1 MLFIHRTLRNITRA
15 AAVVLSV
22 VLLTGT
28 LIYAAVIPIGP
39 NFFESV
45 PGLTTSSLDFSRE
58 NIARNFFG
66 PGSDPFIGFIRLKG
80 RTIDP
85 TLGTTNIIM
94 QRREE
99 INLVLGARP
108 ISADLSL
115 LTIELQS
122 VTHITITYNA
132 GQNPEQWD
140 VRVSRQASAPEE
152 GRIII
157 EQRTADGGTY
167 EATVNTRIFVKFTRR
182 LDGAIR
188 QLPFGLVMGTGPVNV
203 PWSFSTSPPLFTD
216 GHFCPSCVAGDS
228 RDVIFSGPIMTL
240 KLRPATTLRGP

>member
-1 MLFIHRTLRNITRA
+1 MFFTYHRMRNSTRA
-15 AAVVLSV
+15 AAVILSMA
-22 VLLTGT
+22 LGTG
-28 LIYAAVIPIGP
+28 IYAATIPVGP

-66 PGSDPFIGFIRLKG
+66 PGSDPFIGSIRLKG

-85 TLGTTNIIM
+85 TLGTTNVIM

-108 ISADLSL
+108 VNADLSL
-115 LTIELQS
+115 ITIELQS
-122 VTHITITYNA
+122 VTPITITYNS
-132 GQNPEQWD
+132 GQNSEQWD
-140 VRVSRQASAPEE
+140 VRVSRQESAPEE

-157 EQRTADGGTY
+157 EQSTADGGTY
-167 EATVNTRIFVKFTRR
+167 EATVQTRIFVKFIRR
-182 LDGAIR
+182 SDGATR
-188 QLPFGLVMGTGPVNV
+188 QLPFGLIMGTGPTNV
-203 PWSFSTSPPLFTD
+203 PWSFSANPPLFTD

-228 RDVIFSGPIMTL
+228 RDVIFSGPILTL

>member
-108 ISADLSL
+108 VSADLSL

-122 VTHITITYNA
+122 VTPITITYNS
-132 GQNPEQWD
+132 GQNPESWD
-140 VRVSRQASAPEE
+140 VRVSRQPSAPEG
-152 GRIII
+152 GRITI
-157 EQRTADGGTY
+157 EQTTAAGGTY
-167 EATVNTRIFVKFTRR
+167 EATVTTRIFVKFTRHS
-182 LDGAIR
+182 DGAIG
-188 QLPFGLVMGTGPVNV
+188 QLPLGLIRGSGVANI
-203 PWSFSTSPPLFTD
+203 PWSFSANPPLFTD
-216 GHFCPSCVAGDS
+216 GNFCPSCVAGDS
-228 RDVIFSGPIMTL
+228 RDIILSGPYLTL
-240 KLRPATTLRGP
+240 KLRPATTLRG